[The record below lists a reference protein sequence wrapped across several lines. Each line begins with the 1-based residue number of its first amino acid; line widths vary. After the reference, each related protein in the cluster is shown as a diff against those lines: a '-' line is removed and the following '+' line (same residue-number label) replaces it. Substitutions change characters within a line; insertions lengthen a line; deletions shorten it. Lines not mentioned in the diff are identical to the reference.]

1 MYYKTKQEVLND
13 ANSGKDAVNVT
24 LTRSYDFNKDGSKL
38 LAYYDITVY
47 DFIVSYDM
55 NALKKYYEDECSK
68 LDKNTYKSCNVSLND
83 KNITIISEVDLSS
96 ETASEYLTTATLDKI
111 KDNYAESS
119 YKCE

>member
-68 LDKNTYKSCNVSLND
+68 LD
-83 KNITIISEVDLSS
+83 TIISEVDLSS